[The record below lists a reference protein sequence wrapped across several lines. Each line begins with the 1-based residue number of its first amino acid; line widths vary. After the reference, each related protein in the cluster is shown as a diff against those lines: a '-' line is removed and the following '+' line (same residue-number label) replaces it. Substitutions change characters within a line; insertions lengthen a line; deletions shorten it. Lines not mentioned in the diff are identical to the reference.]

1 MYTEIELLGAAAAAL
16 LTVAFFA
23 RLLFPRRVSA
33 KGHKRAP
40 TTVTQK
46 RRERRLRCRRTAA
59 DRRTDVR
66 DDSDRR
72 QGPGRRAEDQWDARC
87 QL

>member
-1 MYTEIELLGAAAAAL
+1 MFTQIELLGAAGAAL
-16 LTVAFFA
+16 LAVAFFA
-23 RLLFPRRVSA
+23 RVLLHRRVSA
-33 KGHKRAP
+33 NGRKMAP

-46 RRERRLRCRRTAA
+46 RRERRLRCRRTMA

-72 QGPGRRAEDQWDARC
+72 HGPGRRPEDQWDDRYR
-87 QL
+87 L